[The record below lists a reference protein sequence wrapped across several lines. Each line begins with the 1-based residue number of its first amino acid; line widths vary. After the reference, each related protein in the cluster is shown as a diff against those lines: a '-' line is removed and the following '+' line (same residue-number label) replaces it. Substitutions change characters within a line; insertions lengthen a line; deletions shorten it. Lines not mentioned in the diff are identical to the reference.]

1 MTPREQELTEQLL
14 QCQEALQQARRENE
28 LLRQKIDSLVRRLFG
43 SSSEQLDPAQLDL
56 LLQVPINVPA
66 PTEAAP
72 APAIPQPAPAPRRKP
87 REPRLP
93 ENLPVVEEV
102 IEPEVVRAQPEKWR
116 CIGVETSEQLDYEP
130 GRFLRRRTIRRKYA
144 HRTEPDQAP
153 VIAPLPERLLH
164 HAETILIEDSSYAV
178 TA

>member
-93 ENLPVVEEV
+93 ENLPVV
-102 IEPEVVRAQPEKWR
+102 A
-116 CIGVETSEQLDYEP
+116 
-130 GRFLRRRTIRRKYA
+130 
-144 HRTEPDQAP
+144 
-153 VIAPLPERLLH
+153 
-164 HAETILIEDSSYAV
+164 
-178 TA
+178 